1 MKVSKAAIDKVSAET
16 NSNSDRLRRSTTQN
30 PYKMK
35 TKSASKVKLPSSSPT
50 STGSRRSCRNE
61 SNIHSPS
68 TSKFCEN
75 SDTKKGSK
83 CDFVCTVTPE
93 SSVDTKAL
101 DASTAS
107 GKVM

>member
-1 MKVSKAAIDKVSAET
+1 MKVSKAAIDKVSSET
-16 NSNSDRLRRSTTQN
+16 NSNTDRLKRSSTQN

-50 STGSRRSCRNE
+50 STGSRRSC

-83 CDFVCTVTPE
+83 SDFVCTVTPE